1 MRMVFSPALQPQH
14 HQQQQQSQSQ
24 CRGSVL
30 ARVSAGRRMPDIV
43 AASNSLVDERACNKP
58 KERLAFRG
66 VRSSKFRHV
75 YGQPVRRERSYD
87 NIKITRNAHDALFCA
102 VNPKFVAIVT
112 EVAGGGAFVV
122 LPLSQ
127 TGRQEFNAGRV
138 VGHSGP
144 VLDVKW
150 DPFNDNI
157 IASASEDCSVKLWHI
172 KDEGFSDHLE
182 DWLAEL
188 RGHRR
193 RVTQIEWHPVAQ
205 SVLFSAGADGLVV
218 VWTVAN
224 GGAILNVI
232 DCHPEAI
239 QCLSLNRDGSL
250 IATTCR
256 DRKLRVIEPRTGA
269 VVSSGECHEG
279 IKPCKVVFL
288 GDSGRLLT
296 TGFSRHSDR
305 QYAVWDQDDLSEPL
319 TKEIIDSSS
328 GVLFPY
334 YDHDTQI
341 VYLAGKGDGNIRY
354 YEVTPNAPYLHY
366 LNQFLSGY
374 PQRGLGVM
382 PKRGLDVRQC
392 EIFRFY
398 KLHATKNLC
407 EPVSMIVPR
416 KSEQFQEDLFP
427 DTAAAKPGLTADEWA
442 SGRNKQPI
450 LMSMKTGD
458 VKGGPVQ
465 HTQNNKV
472 SPSKN
477 NKKPVLEEK
486 TNSANNV
493 ISNNKKKFAFLSQ
506 ETIPDY
512 RPIEK
517 MRDNEK
523 HKENEEMNEKSQKT
537 SQNARF
543 QQIQQMF
550 GSKPNSNSILVPFA
564 QREGFKEKKSI
575 FLQKDQS
582 IMEALQP
589 EKEVLIIDAPK
600 GELEL
605 RKEFL
610 LKCEEVV
617 RLKQQIASR
626 DKIIKELESKVHQL
640 KLAKLIN

>member
-1 MRMVFSPALQPQH
+1 MNQVRNSVERIERL
-14 HQQQQQSQSQ
+14 QQSTSS
-24 CRGSVL
+24 CPGESRISSG
-30 ARVSAGRRMPDIV
+30 RRRRMPDAV
-43 AASNSLVDERACNKP
+43 ANSLVDERACNKP

-75 YGQPVRRERSYD
+75 YGQPVRRERCYD

-122 LPLSQ
+122 LPISQ

-144 VLDVKW
+144 VLDIKW

-172 KDEGFSDHLE
+172 KDEGFGDHLE

-288 GDSGRLLT
+288 GESGRLLT

-305 QYAVWDQDDLSEPL
+305 QYAIWDQDDLREPL
-319 TKEIIDSSS
+319 KKETIDSSS

-334 YDHDTQI
+334 YDYDTQI
-341 VYLAGKGDGNIRY
+341 IYLAGKGDGNIRY

-366 LNQFLSGY
+366 LSQFLSGH

-398 KLHATKNLC
+398 KLHATKGLC

-442 SGRNKQPI
+442 SGRNKSPV

-458 VKGGPVQ
+458 VRGVANQ
-465 HTQNNKV
+465 QNQANNKN
-472 SPSKN
+472 SPSKG

-486 TNSANNV
+486 TNSANNA
-493 ISNNKKKFAFLSQ
+493 ITNNKKKFAFLSQ

-512 RPIEK
+512 RPME
-517 MRDNEK
+517 M
-523 HKENEEMNEKSQKT
+523 KENEKLSEKSHKT
-537 SQNARF
+537 NQNTKF

-550 GSKPNSNSILVPFA
+550 GSKPNSNSIL
-564 QREGFKEKKSI
+564 
-575 FLQKDQS
+575 KDQS

-589 EKEVLIIDAPK
+589 EKEILIIDAPK
-600 GELEL
+600 DELEL
-605 RKEFL
+605 KKEYL
-610 LKCEEVV
+610 QKCEEVV

-626 DKIIKELESKVHQL
+626 DKIIKELESQVHRL
-640 KLAKLIN
+640 KLKHIH